1 MRQHLLSQLFHHPK
15 HRHAVP
21 SWADLAA
28 VLMNFLQEDQDDMSN
43 VLRVEWTVIPI
54 IPPHPWIDCSGCSA
68 PKPFV
73 CSGKARL
80 NANGKKLDA
89 WLIYGCSACS
99 KTWNRPIFE
108 RRSVGD
114 IDADILQALQMND
127 PDWIRSQAFDVD
139 ALRRRTQRIDEF
151 DDAEVRKVVLG
162 ETTDWSTL
170 EINLVVP
177 LRASI
182 RADRLIAT
190 ELGMSRNRL
199 HSLWAASSLRS
210 DREGGDMLRRR
221 VRDGSRVTLDAGDL
235 DRASIERAACG
246 R

>member
-1 MRQHLLSQLFHHPK
+1 
-15 HRHAVP
+15 
-21 SWADLAA
+21 
-28 VLMNFLQEDQDDMSN
+28 
-43 VLRVEWTVIPI
+43 
-54 IPPHPWIDCSGCSA
+54 
-68 PKPFV
+68 
-73 CSGKARL
+73 
-80 NANGKKLDA
+80 
-89 WLIYGCSACS
+89 
-99 KTWNRPIFE
+99 
-108 RRSVGD
+108 
-114 IDADILQALQMND
+114 MND

-210 DREGGDMLRRR
+210 DTEGGDMLRRR